1 MTLTSTDLETIPA
14 TDAVADANRLGQ
26 SIWYDN
32 IRRGLIASG
41 ELDRLVAAGLRGVT
55 SNPAIFA
62 KAIAGSG
69 DYAEAIA
76 ATPSGSPEAIYERL
90 AIEDIRAAADA
101 LLPVYEES
109 GRRDGY
115 VSLEVSPVLA
125 HDTAGTVAEAVRLWR
140 EVARDNLMIKVPATP
155 EGIPAIR
162 ALIVLGIN
170 VNVTLL
176 FATAAYER
184 VAEAYVSG
192 LEQYA
197 ACGGDVSRIASVA
210 SFFVSRID
218 SAVDPLVPLDLRGR
232 VAIANAKVTYERYKR
247 ICAGERWRALAA
259 RGAQT
264 QRLLW
269 ASTSTKDPAYRDVVY
284 VEELIGPET
293 VNTVPPA
300 TFDAFRDHGR
310 ARPSLEEDVPAAHAT
325 LAELE
330 RFGLDFDRVT
340 DRLLEEAVEAFQDAF
355 DALLAAVA
363 CTRIAPGSGR
373 LPDET
378 APAA

>member
-1 MTLTSTDLETIPA
+1 MTTITRDALAET
-14 TDAVADANRLGQ
+14 RGLGQ

-32 IRRGLIASG
+32 IRRSLLSTG
-41 ELDRLVAAGLRGVT
+41 ELDRLVADGLRGVT

-62 KAIAGSG
+62 KAIAGSD
-69 DYAEAIA
+69 DYAEALA
-76 ATPSGSPEAIYERL
+76 AMSSPDPQAAYERL

-101 LLPVYEES
+101 LLGVYEET
-109 GRRDGY
+109 RYRDGY
-115 VSLEVSPVLA
+115 VSLEVSPALA

-140 EVARDNLMIKVPATP
+140 EVGRPNLMIKVPATP
-155 EGIPAIR
+155 AGIPAIR

-176 FATAAYER
+176 FSTATYEKVADAYIG
-184 VAEAYVSG
+184 G

-197 ACGGDVSRIASVA
+197 ATGGDISRIASVA

-232 VAIANAKVTYERYKR
+232 VAIANAKVAYERHER
-247 ICAGERWRALAA
+247 IYAGARWRALAA

-284 VEELIGPET
+284 VEELIGPDT

-300 TFDAFRDHGR
+300 TFDAFREHGR
-310 ARPSLEEDVPAAHAT
+310 PRASLVTDRADAHRT

-330 RFGLDFDRVT
+330 RFGIDLDRVT
-340 DRLLEEAVEAFQDAF
+340 DRLLEEAVGAFQDAF
-355 DALLAAVA
+355 AGLLDAVA
-363 CTRIAPGSGR
+363 TSLNRK
-373 LPDET
+373 DT
-378 APAA
+378 